1 MSKNGS
7 RQTDLVEEG
16 GADLHTHSSSSD
28 GQFSPARLV
37 KLAEAANLQALAL
50 TDHDTVG
57 GLDEFMRAG
66 RHSPVET
73 IPGVEISCEIKE
85 GRYHILGYY
94 LDWQKPAVAQ
104 KLKYYEK
111 SRAERVRKMMDI
123 LRSKTRTTLT
133 FEKVA
138 AQAGKNLIGK
148 PHVAQAMVEEGLVES
163 TDEAFKKYL
172 ASGQMLDAAPKER
185 MGVREAVRLIKS
197 ANGVPVLAHPVLY
210 PGELEGLNFR
220 GLGIE
225 GLEVYYSDNEP
236 GDHLKYLNLA
246 REQDLLVVGGTDFH
260 GQVKPEVKLGD
271 IRVEMTLVE
280 KLRKKCRIYG
290 GRYDIFKT

>member
-1 MSKNGS
+1 MS
-7 RQTDLVEEG
+7 TDKSTESHLVEEG
-16 GADLHTHSSSSD
+16 GADLHSHSSSSD

-37 KLAEAANLQALAL
+37 KLAEAANLEALAL

-57 GLDEFMRAG
+57 GLEEFMRAG
-66 RHSPVET
+66 RDSTLET
-73 IPGVEISCEIKE
+73 IPGVEISCENSS

-104 KLKYYEK
+104 KLKYYEE

-123 LRSKTRTTLT
+123 LREETESTLT

-148 PHVAQAMVEEGLVES
+148 PHVAQAMVKEGFVET
-163 TDEAFKKYL
+163 TDEAFEKYL

-185 MGVREAVRLIKS
+185 MGVREAVKLIKS

-210 PGELEGLNFR
+210 PGGLEELNFR

-225 GLEVYYSDNEP
+225 GLEVYYSDNQP
-236 GDHLKYLNLA
+236 ADQQKYLDFA
-246 REQDLLVVGGTDFH
+246 REKDLLVVGGTDFH
-260 GQVKPEVKLGD
+260 GPVKPEVKLGD
-271 IRVEMTLVE
+271 IRIELSLVK
-280 KLRKKCRIYG
+280 KLKQKCKISG
-290 GRYDIFKT
+290 GRYDLFRS